1 MFMSLPLTQVTLE
14 ARKPK
19 NKNDSMVQISNHLFT
34 SLGLNKNNLQLNIK
48 LGKKAIQTVVQPAD
62 LEPQNLM
69 LFPENILKNFCL
81 PTQSFKFQAIY
92 RDDLL
97 TLELGPV
104 IGLVTD
110 FPSTKQ
116 EEPHFRSIHTFCEE
130 LHHGITEIGGFFYVF
145 SYEEFLNQGYYLLN
159 GKWKSF
165 EHPIPD
171 VIYNRIHSR
180 KLEQSA
186 PFKQFRKRLETMMI
200 PLFNERFLS
209 KWEVYNQLFQE
220 KHLLPFLPK
229 TKIYTKEHLYEL
241 ADEYET
247 VFIKPVH
254 GSQGRNIIKLKKED
268 EIHYTL
274 KTSIA
279 SLNEGSSS
287 NYYLDEIHNL
297 IKPILQNRFFIIQQ
311 GIELVSYDSCSMD
324 FRVLC
329 HKSLN
334 NHWQVTSIVAR
345 IAAKEEFVSNI
356 ARGGM
361 MLRPLK
367 VLRTCLGPKNAL
379 EVLTHMK
386 ELAVETASIISNSQT
401 GITGELGIDI
411 GVDQDGKPW
420 IIEVNSKPSKNFEDG
435 LGKIRPSAKALIQFC
450 TLLAFD
456 STFVKED

>member
-1 MFMSLPLTQVTLE
+1 MPMSFPLAQVTIE
-14 ARKPK
+14 PRKSK
-19 NKNDSMVQISNHLFT
+19 QKNDSLVQISRQLFT
-34 SLGLNKNNLQLNIK
+34 SLGLKENHPLDIK
-48 LGKKAIQTVVQPAD
+48 LGKKSIQTTVQTVD
-62 LEPQNLM
+62 LDQDIM
-69 LFPENILKNFCL
+69 FIPENILKNFCL
-81 PTQSFKFQAIY
+81 PVQSYKFQAIY
-92 RDDLL
+92 RSDLV

-130 LHHGITEIGGFFYVF
+130 LHHGINETGGFFYVF
-145 SYEEFLNQGYYLLN
+145 SYDEFLNQGYYLLN
-159 GKWKSF
+159 GKWRSF
-165 EHPIPD
+165 EHPVPD

-180 KLEQSA
+180 KLEHSE
-186 PFKQFRKRLETMMI
+186 PFRQFRKRLETMLI

-209 KWEVYNQLFQE
+209 KWEVYNQIFEE

-229 TKIYTKEHLYEL
+229 TKIYTKEHLYDL
-241 ADEYET
+241 TQEYET

-268 EIHYTL
+268 ESYFTL
-274 KTSIA
+274 QTSIA
-279 SLNEGSSS
+279 SLNE
-287 NYYLDEIHNL
+287 NTRNKYFLDGIHHL
-297 IKPILQNRFFIIQQ
+297 IMPILHNRLYIIQQ
-311 GIELVSYDSCSMD
+311 GVQLITYESCSMD

-329 HKSLN
+329 HKNLN

-345 IAAKEEFVSNI
+345 VAARDEFVSNI
-356 ARGGM
+356 ARGGR
-361 MLRPLK
+361 MLRPVN
-367 VLRTCLGPKNAL
+367 VLRTSLGLKRSL
-379 EVLTHMK
+379 EVLALMK
-386 ELAVETASIISNSQT
+386 ELAVETASIISNSST

-411 GVDQDGKPW
+411 GVDQDGKLW

-456 STFVKED
+456 STIVKED